1 MFRSILKGLAA
12 LTAVAGTAIL
22 GYWLMNLL
30 RDADQAQVAAQA
42 SASARDE
49 QSGAGSEEDRRPRR
63 DPNNPYCWLS
73 RYDSAACLA
82 ARIPT
87 PPGYERVEVD
97 PDGFTCWLRHLPVK
111 PAGSP
116 VKLYNGR
123 LKGNQ
128 NAHCA
133 VIDIDVGNKDLQQC
147 ADAIIR
153 LWAEYLYS
161 RGRFGAI
168 HFNFTSGETCEFV
181 KWAEGIKPIVEGGL
195 VSWTKPP
202 RPLTR
207 TSPKDLSYANFRGY
221 LDTIFAY
228 AGTQSLAGELRKVDV
243 KFIRPGDV
251 FIQGGNPGHAVI
263 VLDMAESNK
272 GGRRCFLLGQSF
284 MPAQDIHVLKNPRPA
299 DQGIA
304 PWYDVVFGQQLATP
318 EWKFNRADL
327 MRFK

>member
-1 MFRSILKGLAA
+1 MFGSMLKGLAA
-12 LTAVAGTAIL
+12 LVAVAGTAIL

-147 ADAIIR
+147 ADAVLR
-153 LWAEYLYS
+153 LRAEYLLAS
-161 RGRFGAI
+161 GRGGEIKFRTGTGFWLEWPRWEAGERPVL
-168 HFNFTSGETCEFV
+168 SGR
-181 KWAEGIKPIVEGGL
+181 G
-195 VSWTKPP
+195 SWQPAG
-202 RPLTR
+202 
-207 TSPKDLSYANFRGY
+207 PKDSNYRNFRAY
-221 LDTIFAY
+221 LDKVFTY
-228 AGTQSLAGELRKVDV
+228 VGTASLAPQLQRVPDV
-243 KFIRPGDV
+243 RQMQIGDV
-251 FIQGGNPGHAVI
+251 FIKPGTPGHAVI
-263 VLDMAESNK
+263 VVDLAECEGDK
-272 GGRRCFLLGQSF
+272 VFLLAQSY
-284 MPAQDIHVLKNPRPA
+284 MPAQEVHILRNPDDPA
-299 DQGIA
+299 LS
-304 PWYDVVFGQQLATP
+304 PWYELESEDELRTP
-318 EWKFNRADL
+318 EWTFPAGSLK
-327 MRFK
+327 RFAP